1 MEKMFELLQ
10 QDHREVSQMISQM
23 QKTSGR
29 KREQLFSQ
37 CSDALEMHMQIEEDY
52 LYPALEDIDETKDL
66 VRDSYEEHKMVKKQ
80 IKDMEKLNV
89 DDQKW
94 DAKLMAMKENIETPR
109 PAGGD
114 RAIQAGSEGAFARGA
129 GRFKRPD
136 NRRERGGISCLIC
149 AGG

>member
-29 KREQLFSQ
+29 KREQIFSQ

-52 LYPALEDIDETKDL
+52 LYPALEDIDETMDL
-66 VRDSYEEHKMVKKQ
+66 IRDSYEEHKMVKKQ
-80 IKDMEKLNV
+80 LKELERLNV

-94 DAKLMAMKENIETPR
+94 DAKLQAIKENIESHVQQEETVLFK
-109 PAGGD
+109 
-114 RAIQAGSEGAFARGA
+114 QAPKVLS
-129 GRFKRPD
+129 
-136 NRRERGGISCLIC
+136 REELDDLNDQIIEEKE
-149 AGG
+149 AA

>member
-10 QDHREVSQMISQM
+10 QDHREISQMISQM

-66 VRDSYEEHKMVKKQ
+66 VRDSYEEHKMVKKL

-94 DAKLMAMKENIETPR
+94 DAKLMAMKENIDHHVQQEETVLFR
-109 PAGGD
+109 
-114 RAIQAGSEGAFARGA
+114 QAPKVLS
-129 GRFKRPD
+129 
-136 NRRERGGISCLIC
+136 REELEDLNDQIIEEKE
-149 AGG
+149 AA